1 MRAAFRQ
8 TARRRAARTAVHG
21 IRVDEVKEHAW
32 VNGTDLHGTE
42 PGLRTLP

>member
-32 VNGTDLHGTE
+32 VNGTDLLVIHDAAGS
-42 PGLRTLP
+42 R